1 MSQALLVASLSALAL
16 PRTFSTSALY
26 TERAVCGGEQ
36 VQEESAAA
44 LTKSFGKWEHEQRAR
59 EKLQQREELMEQLG
73 VETPAS
79 LKKMLSPRD
88 AKAHREAGGRKVREP
103 GRERGRERERER
115 KRERGPGGLTREV
128 ETPLPSTSPHDPM
141 ILREDLVDS
150 HGRWKRPRLQTA
162 HMTIWY

>member
-1 MSQALLVASLSALAL
+1 M
-16 PRTFSTSALY
+16 
-26 TERAVCGGEQ
+26 
-36 VQEESAAA
+36 QEESAAA

-115 KRERGPGGLTREV
+115 EKE
-128 ETPLPSTSPHDPM
+128 
-141 ILREDLVDS
+141 REDLVGS
-150 HGRWKRPRLQTA
+150 QGRWKRPCLQPA
-162 HMTIWY
+162 HMTL